1 MTEDAVPLRYETRV
15 CAALHTPHTRTALVT
30 QCGKPTYPAVGSGPT
45 SAISVVAK
53 MIEPMGC
60 HPDPNTNKQTNL
72 THAQIPPMWAL
83 SGLHSRAHKG
93 YDPFLLSHLL
103 QKYRNAGPPCGHSCR
118 TLRTQQKNAGNFAL
132 PPLEP
137 RKRLHAELR
146 HIGVF
151 KRRGY
156 HSRANKPTPK
166 QSRL

>member
-1 MTEDAVPLRYETRV
+1 MTEDAVSLEYETNV
-15 CAALHTPHTRTALVT
+15 CAALHAPHTRTALVT

-60 HPDPNTNKQTNL
+60 HPDPNTNKQTNH